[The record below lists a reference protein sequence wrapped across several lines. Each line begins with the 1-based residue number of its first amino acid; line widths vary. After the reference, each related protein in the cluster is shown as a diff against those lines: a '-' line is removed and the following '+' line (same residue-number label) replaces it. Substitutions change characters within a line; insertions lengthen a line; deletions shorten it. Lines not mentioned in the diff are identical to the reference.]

1 MEAEHS
7 HASEGG
13 RHDAGVA
20 RGRSP
25 FRSFRS
31 SREDG
36 SADPSESARA
46 SVSASATKRGG
57 APETSPSSGA
67 DATGAHATRASR
79 ATNARWSRTAASSD
93 ASSSGLGFAAVA
105 SSAAAG
111 FEPNDPA
118 LPAKSDPNR
127 DLAFREGFSGESSR
141 APSGVSRYRR
151 TARPWRFA
159 AAASTRISRSA
170 ASAASSTAARVT
182 PARMPSPARVSRT
195 RGSSNGAAG
204 KETSADAASSAANSG
219 TRGSYSAFG
228 ENRFPEPVR
237 TKGAF
242 AINSEMPSSWCVSE
256 PSVRSASSIA
266 RSSARAGKTSSL
278 AKTRVF
284 RNAAGETRA
293 TPRHVSS
300 TCACSS
306 SVTRRKLGP
315 KSAGSGFTRFDG
327 GRHGGSDPS
336 RDVKIRLC
344 F

>member
-1 MEAEHS
+1 M
-7 HASEGG
+7 
-13 RHDAGVA
+13 A

-25 FRSFRS
+25 FRSPFRS

-36 SADPSESARA
+36 SADPSESESARA
-46 SVSASATKRGG
+46 SLSASATKRGG
-57 APETSPSSGA
+57 AAEASPSAGA
-67 DATGAHATRASR
+67 VATGAHATRASR
-79 ATNARWSRTAASSD
+79 ATNARWSRTPAFSD
-93 ASSSGLGFAAVA
+93 ASSSSASRRVV

-111 FEPNDPA
+111 FEPNDTA

-151 TARPWRFA
+151 TARPWCFA

-228 ENRFPEPVR
+228 GNRFPEPVR

-242 AINSEMPSSWCVSE
+242 AINSEMVSSWCVSE
-256 PSVRSASSIA
+256 PSVCSASSIA

-306 SVTRRKLGP
+306 SVTRRKPGP

-336 RDVKIRLC
+336 RDVKIRL
-344 F
+344 